1 MATEF
6 ITFTLANYLADWDLL
21 GKDLGVSGRFSRPPG
36 LSQGVADS
44 ILAAIGA
51 TRKNPTQKA
60 PCPPPASFDPRRLVF
75 YFATGGSLSVPFA
88 QKANAV
94 ALATTLKGLLQ
105 GDLGAV
111 TCIQLVGEK
120 WGRVEEELRPAGF
133 ALAAGADTRAAVGS
147 KNPIFAGSYTY
158 TSDNGRNSVQTVR
171 QNTDS
176 TAVPATPFSVYA
188 TPISNALGSLLPQG
202 CGGIGNVTPRHYTAK
217 ILTTNVNNPVRQL
230 IIPVAT
236 NDALGIRGIGTGVAA
251 ITQTLCLAYEGESDS
266 RLSRLIP

>member
-6 ITFTLANYLADWDLL
+6 VTFTLANYLADWDLL
-21 GKDLGVSGRFSRPPG
+21 GKDLNVSGRFSRPPG
-36 LSQGVADS
+36 LADVTVDS

-75 YFATGGSLSVPFA
+75 YFATGGSVSLPFS

-94 ALATTLKGLLQ
+94 ALGTALKALFQ
-105 GDLGAV
+105 GDLGVV

-133 ALAAGADTRAAVGS
+133 TLTAGTDTRVAAGS
-147 KNPIFAGSYTY
+147 KNPVFARFYTY
-158 TSDNGRNSVQTVR
+158 TSDNGSNTVQAVR

-188 TPISNALGSLLPQG
+188 TPITNALGPLLPQG
-202 CGGIGNVTPRHYTAK
+202 CGGVGNIIPRNYTVK
-217 ILTTNVNNPVRQL
+217 VLTTNVRNPVRQL
-230 IIPVAT
+230 IVPVAT
-236 NDALGIRGIGTGVAA
+236 NDALGIRGIGTGLSA
-251 ITQTLCLAYEGESDS
+251 IAQTMCLSYEGQSDS

>member
-21 GKDLGVSGRFSRPPG
+21 GKDLKVSGRFSRPPALG
-36 LSQGVADS
+36 ATAVDG

-75 YFATGGSLSVPFA
+75 YFATGGSISVPFA

-111 TCIQLVGEK
+111 TCIQLIGEK
-120 WGRVEEELRPAGF
+120 WGRVEEELRPTGIT
-133 ALAAGADTRAAVGS
+133 LAPGPDIRVAVGS
-147 KNPIFAGSYTY
+147 KNPVFAGSYSY

-188 TPISNALGSLLPQG
+188 TPINNALGPLLSQG
-202 CGGIGNVTPRHYTAK
+202 CGGVGNITPRHYK
-217 ILTTNVNNPVRQL
+217 VKVLTTNSVNPVRQL

-236 NDALGIRGIGTGVAA
+236 NEALGIRGIGTGLSS
-251 ITQTLCLAYEGESDS
+251 ITQTMCLNYEGESDS
-266 RLSRLIP
+266 RLSRLIA